1 MNETMQIILNK
12 IKEYDKITTTHLIH
26 PDEWK
31 PFAPSG
37 ITRKDIAIWQ
47 YGKDCHPI
55 ENDDGIVTT
64 FNINLVRNDR
74 VIIEN
79 MF

>member
-1 MNETMQIILNK
+1 MSCMGNSAILA
-12 IKEYDKITTTHLIH
+12 EYDRITTTHLIQ
-26 PDEWK
+26 PDNWK

-37 ITRKDIAIWQ
+37 ITRGDIAIWQ

-55 ENDDGIVTT
+55 CDDRDRETS
-64 FNINLVRNDR
+64 FNIDLIGNEN
-74 VIIEN
+74 VIIKK

>member
-1 MNETMQIILNK
+1 MTA
-12 IKEYDKITTTHLIH
+12 THLIH
-26 PDEWK
+26 PDNWK

-47 YGKDCHPI
+47 YGKNCHPI
-55 ENDDGIVTT
+55 QDEDDQETVFHLDLVTT
-64 FNINLVRNDR
+64 SRL
-74 VIIEN
+74 IIER